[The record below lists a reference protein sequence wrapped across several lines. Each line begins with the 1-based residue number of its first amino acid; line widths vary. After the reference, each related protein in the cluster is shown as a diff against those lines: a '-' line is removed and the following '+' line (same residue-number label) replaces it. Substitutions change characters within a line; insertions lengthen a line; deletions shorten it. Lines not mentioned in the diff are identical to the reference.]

1 MKPRLLFVYLH
12 PSPFVL
18 DDLAL
23 LEAHYEVRPFH
34 FDVRQVRA
42 PGGMLRMIRAQRAW
56 LQRELPGA
64 ALVLGWFVDY
74 HMVLPVRMARRR
86 GIPVAA
92 VLGGFDCRCLTDLKD
107 GVFCSRWRAPL
118 ARYVYRNA
126 SLLFPVAASLME
138 MPATPWTGNRPQGVR
153 AWVPGLNTPFRVI
166 PTGYDPEQWPF
177 GLPER
182 PGIVRTVAFI
192 DSERVLRLK
201 GIDLLLA
208 AAAHLPEVQFEVV
221 GVTSE
226 MQRIVRERYT
236 PPPNVRLRE
245 PVPRTALPAIYG
257 ETSVYAQLSRAEGL
271 PNALCEAMLCGCIP
285 VGSPVFGIREA
296 IGDAGFIVERPEV
309 EAVVA
314 AIGKALQCNAAW
326 RMRARSRILQ
336 LFPKTRRAHEL
347 WEALEGLRQ
356 PGHGRR
362 ETDR

>member
-1 MKPRLLFVYLH
+1 MKPRLLFIYLH
-12 PSPFVL
+12 PSSFVR

-23 LEAHYEVRPFH
+23 LEAHYEVRSFH
-34 FDVRQVRA
+34 FDVRRVRS
-42 PGGMLRMIRAQRAW
+42 PGGMLRMLHAQRTW
-56 LQRELPGA
+56 LQRELPEA

-74 HMVLPVRMARRR
+74 HMVLPVQMARRQ

-92 VLGGFDCRCLTDLKD
+92 VLGGFDCYCLSELNI

-126 SLLFPVAASLME
+126 SLLLPVAASLME

-153 AWVPGLNTPFRVI
+153 AWVPGLHTPFRVI
-166 PTGYDPEQWPF
+166 PTGYDFEQWPL
-177 GLPER
+177 GPAER
-182 PGIVRTVAFI
+182 PPVVRTVALV
-192 DSERVLRLK
+192 DSERVLRRK
-201 GIDLLLA
+201 GVDLLLA

-221 GVTSE
+221 GVTPE
-226 MQRIVRERYT
+226 MQQRIRERYA

-285 VGSPVFGIREA
+285 VGSPVFGIPEA

-309 EAVVA
+309 GAVVDA
-314 AIGKALQCNAAW
+314 LRRALQCNARW
-326 RMRARSRILQ
+326 RTRARARILQ
-336 LFPKTRRAHEL
+336 LYPKERRIREL
-347 WEALEGLRQ
+347 IASLEALRQ
-356 PGHGRR
+356 IRNS
-362 ETDR
+362 